1 MENKATTNETFKER
15 VKKWIE
21 EMLEVRIEC
30 ELIRG
35 LKDGTVL
42 CLLMNRVKPGCIR
55 TIQFSDRPFR
65 QMENVS
71 SFIRALREF
80 GVPEN
85 DVFDTVDL
93 FQHQN
98 EELVLRGLQSFARV
112 LQTKMPEFRGP
123 RLELRCI
130 PKLRPSPMRDESEFY
145 SPDSYRVSSDF
156 GPKLLPFGLTS
167 LKPLLKG
174 HRRILSSKN
183 Y

>member
-1 MENKATTNETFKER
+1 MENRATTNETFKER

-30 ELIRG
+30 ELMRG

-42 CLLMNRVKPGCIR
+42 CLLFNRVKPGCIR
-55 TIQFSDRPFR
+55 TIHFSDRPFR

-71 SFIRALREF
+71 SFIRALRKF

-112 LQTKMPEFRGP
+112 IQAKIPEFRGP
-123 RLELRCI
+123 RLDLRST
-130 PKLRPSPMRDESEFY
+130 PPLRPSSIQDSYELYP
-145 SPDSYRVSSDF
+145 PDSYCGSSDF
-156 GPKLLPFGLTS
+156 GPKLLPFGLKS
-167 LKPLLKG
+167 LKPLLEG